1 VIFVTTGTSLPFDRL
16 IAAVDEIA
24 PRFPEESF
32 LAQIG
37 DGAFQPKNMEWMRTM
52 DERDYDR
59 RCAASKAL
67 IALAGMG
74 SLITAMQTG
83 RPIVVLPRRLSL
95 GEINTD
101 HQIATAKRW
110 SGRSGIF
117 VAMEETALSDALV
130 RALSQNLSG
139 LQPLQTIGL
148 VENLRSF
155 IEND

>member
-16 IAAVDEIA
+16 IAAVDELA

-37 DGAFQPKNMEWMRTM
+37 DGAFQPKNMEWVRTM
-52 DERDYDR
+52 DERDYAR
-59 RCAASKAL
+59 RCADSKAL
-67 IALAGMG
+67 IAHAGMG

-139 LQPLQTIGL
+139 LQPLPTNGL